1 MAANIND
8 CPLSCSSQRKESTP
22 VRRTAIAYTKISDH
36 ESCSVAYVPGP
47 YNSSLVPAGEFK
59 VSPPAEE
66 NNVDVAAKA
75 GKKLEALGRVMQGKL
90 SESSAEA
97 QREVAEA
104 LEALAAGEAA
114 LDKESSEYWVGVVVR
129 GVIGGAVAHGIDR
142 WKRRK
147 G

>member
-1 MAANIND
+1 MFSNN
-8 CPLSCSSQRKESTP
+8 
-22 VRRTAIAYTKISDH
+22 
-36 ESCSVAYVPGP
+36 SVPP
-47 YNSSLVPAGEFK
+47 DEFK

-66 NNVDVAAKA
+66 NKVDVAAKA
-75 GKKLEALGRVMQGKL
+75 GKKLEVLGRVMQGKL
-90 SESSAEA
+90 PESSAEA
-97 QREVAEA
+97 QREVADA
-104 LEALAAGEAA
+104 LEALAAGEVA

>member
-1 MAANIND
+1 MKAA
-8 CPLSCSSQRKESTP
+8 LWLTFLGL
-22 VRRTAIAYTKISDH
+22 TT
-36 ESCSVAYVPGP
+36 VAYAATV
-47 YNSSLVPAGEFK
+47 VPAGEFK